1 MLKSKKDLRIIFLGN
16 PEFARFH
23 LERILENGYNVVAV
37 VSAPDRPGGRGM
49 KLMATPVTQYARKQ
63 NIPCL
68 QPSNLK
74 NEAFQEELKT
84 YNADLQVVIA
94 FRMLPVVV
102 WNMPPMGTYNLHASL
117 LPQYRGA
124 APINWAIINGETETG
139 VSTFKL
145 KHEIDT
151 GDLLVQK
158 TCTITNDDTAGTLHD
173 KLMHVGADA
182 VIETLDQLVS
192 GEVKQLPQLDN
203 GELKAAPKLFT
214 ANTEIDWNTATTRVR
229 NIIRGLS
236 PYPAAHTTFDGK
248 KLIVYEV
255 ETELIEHH
263 LTSGTFIS
271 DGKRYLKVA
280 VVDGFISLKNIKAQ
294 GKRQMAIH
302 DFLNGY
308 DISHLHLASENSPG
322 TKDTE

>member
-1 MLKSKKDLRIIFLGN
+1 MPKGKKDLRIIFLGN

-23 LERILENGYNVVAV
+23 LERILKNGYNVVAV

-49 KLMATPVTQYARKQ
+49 KLMATPVTQYAREQ

-68 QPSNLK
+68 QPTNLK
-74 NEAFQEELKT
+74 NKSFQEELKT
-84 YNADLQVVIA
+84 YNADMQVVIA

-102 WNMPPMGTYNLHASL
+102 WDMPPMGTYNLHASL

-158 TCTITNDDTAGTLHD
+158 TCVITDDDTLGTLHD
-173 KLMHVGADA
+173 KLMHIGADA
-182 VIETLDQLVS
+182 VIDTLDQIVS
-192 GEVKQLPQLDN
+192 GEVKQIPQIDN

-214 ANTEIDWNTATTRVR
+214 TNTEIAWDTTTSSIR
-229 NIIRGLS
+229 NMVRGLS
-236 PYPAAHTTFDGK
+236 PYPLAHSTFDGK
-248 KLIVYEV
+248 KLLVYEV
-255 ETELIEHH
+255 KTEFVEHH
-263 LTSGTFIS
+263 LTPGTFIS

-280 VVDGFISLKNIKAQ
+280 VADGFISLKNIKIQ
-294 GKRQMAIH
+294 GKRQMAIR

-308 DISHLHLASENSPG
+308 AISHLHLASESTP
-322 TKDTE
+322 EA